1 MTSPFSENLDIFNGP
16 KLPIRDISLWPSVST
31 SNLQVP
37 FSPPEFGGTITD
49 SYEYAIQEVILS
61 LFRSKKIGNEEFSL
75 SFYISRLPTSF
86 FTLPMLIEGFLD
98 LLLRTIV
105 VDLNKKLEQS
115 GYSQIVSVEK
125 NSINATD
132 TEIIIDLMF
141 NFSDG
146 TVRQKVINL
155 NLT

>member
-16 KLPIRDISLWPSVST
+16 KLPTRDISLWPSVGI

-37 FSPPEFGGTITD
+37 FSPPEFGGAITD

-105 VDLNKKLEQS
+105 VELNKKLEQS
-115 GYSQIVSVEK
+115 SYPQIGSIEK
-125 NSINATD
+125 NSIDATG
-132 TEIIIDLMF
+132 TEITLDLTF

-146 TVRQKVINL
+146 AVKRKVINL

>member
-1 MTSPFSENLDIFNGP
+1 MTSPFSENLDIFKGP
-16 KLPIRDISLWPSVST
+16 ELPIRDISLWPYFGT

-37 FSPPEFGGTITD
+37 FSPPEFGGNITD
-49 SYEYAIQEVILS
+49 SREYAIQEVILS

-86 FTLPMLIEGFLD
+86 FTLPMLVEGFLD
-98 LLLRTIV
+98 LLLRTVV

-115 GYSQIVSVEK
+115 GYPHIISIDK
-125 NSINATD
+125 NSIDAND
-132 TEIIIDLMF
+132 IEITMDLTF
-141 NFSDG
+141 NFSDA
-146 TVRQKVINL
+146 TVRRKIINL